1 MSVSRL
7 HGVRL
12 TVFWERM
19 NARFGAAYADSVA
32 RDLVIARLG
41 GRTVFAA
48 LEAGVEPAE
57 VWAAVCDAVD
67 VPAHERH

>member
-1 MSVSRL
+1 M
-7 HGVRL
+7 RL

-41 GRTVFAA
+41 GRTVVDA
-48 LEAGVEPAE
+48 LAAGVEPAV
-57 VWAAVCDAVD
+57 VWSAVCEAVE
-67 VPAHERH
+67 VPVQDRH